1 MHRSCYD
8 AGAAMTAIVVSPA
21 PYAVTE
27 GIEHTRRPA
36 HPERLSPDAIK
47 GWRRRSAGGALSL
60 LAIAAVVLAV
70 AGVLGWDITGGK
82 LVVMETPSMC
92 PTVCVGSLVADRPLV
107 GPVHVGELITF
118 NPPNTRAETYTHE
131 ISHIFA
137 NGMIQTRGV
146 GNPQSDPWLITRSDI
161 VGTAAFS
168 VWGLGWVFKALPLL
182 AVGVMAWVLTR
193 AWVATRSRRAWDTGW
208 ATILVALP
216 IWMLHPLVRATVVS
230 STADPAHPGWARVT
244 VVNTGILPI
253 SSHVASGPSVA
264 HIASTGRVLLS
275 GPVSASGPLV
285 VHQTVSLSWW
295 GWAITALVVLSPLAG
310 YLWHA
315 WRDNGP
321 VPEVDAH
328 PNGLIASPT
337 FEGVHG
343 LGLGVAGTGP
353 VAGSDLAPV
362 RR

>member
-1 MHRSCYD
+1 
-8 AGAAMTAIVVSPA
+8 
-21 PYAVTE
+21 
-27 GIEHTRRPA
+27 
-36 HPERLSPDAIK
+36 
-47 GWRRRSAGGALSL
+47 
-60 LAIAAVVLAV
+60 
-70 AGVLGWDITGGK
+70 VLGWDIAGGK

-182 AVGVMAWVLTR
+182 GVGVMAWVLTR

-275 GPVSASGPLV
+275 GPVSANGPLV